1 MSINNS
7 CVNWF
12 RHALPYI
19 HAHRNRI
26 FVISLG
32 GEAMLSDTLPNLVH
46 DIALLYGLG
55 IHLVLVHG
63 ARPQIETR
71 LRERNAVLNY
81 VRGLRITDDAAL
93 VCVKEAVG
101 MVRVELEAL
110 FSYSL
115 ANSPMAGMRIRVAS
129 GNFVT
134 ARPLGIRD
142 GVDYKHTGLV
152 RRVDGEEI
160 KRRLQDGAIVIISPL
175 GYSPTGEVFNLA
187 AQELAAACAIE
198 LQADKLIDLLEE
210 PLPLDF
216 DDQFSNVLA
225 PTDVEQ
231 ILAKSDLSEYLRLHL
246 KYGLSACQHGI
257 KRVHLLQRCLDG
269 VLLQELFTRDG
280 IGILLTAG
288 GYETTRIARIEDI
301 GGILE
306 LLQPLEQQSILVRR
320 SREILEMDIEKFI
333 LMERD
338 GTVIAC
344 AALYPY
350 LMESMAELACFAVHL
365 EYQRGGRGTNLLK
378 YMEQQA
384 IKLQMQ
390 QLFVLTTQTAHWF
403 LERGF
408 VETTLDSLPMHKQT
422 LYNYNRNSK
431 VFIKQLQ

>member
-1 MSINNS
+1 
-7 CVNWF
+7 
-12 RHALPYI
+12 
-19 HAHRNRI
+19 
-26 FVISLG
+26 
-32 GEAMLSDTLPNLVH
+32 
-46 DIALLYGLG
+46 
-55 IHLVLVHG
+55 
-63 ARPQIETR
+63 
-71 LRERNAVLNY
+71 
-81 VRGLRITDDAAL
+81 
-93 VCVKEAVG
+93 
-101 MVRVELEAL
+101 
-110 FSYSL
+110 
-115 ANSPMAGMRIRVAS
+115 
-129 GNFVT
+129 
-134 ARPLGIRD
+134 
-142 GVDYKHTGLV
+142 
-152 RRVDGEEI
+152 
-160 KRRLQDGAIVIISPL
+160 
-175 GYSPTGEVFNLA
+175 
-187 AQELAAACAIE
+187 
-198 LQADKLIDLLEE
+198 
-210 PLPLDF
+210 
-216 DDQFSNVLA
+216 
-225 PTDVEQ
+225 
-231 ILAKSDLSEYLRLHL
+231 
-246 KYGLSACQHGI
+246 
-257 KRVHLLQRCLDG
+257 
-269 VLLQELFTRDG
+269 LLQELFTRDG